1 MSRPNN
7 KELSNVGG
15 GIMSLTNSQIITPYA
30 PCYKT
35 VGRHRRIKASLSLH
49 GFIVQAVSIDNK
61 ILRLGIRPEN
71 TPHIEATS

>member
-1 MSRPNN
+1 MTTPA
-7 KELSNVGG
+7 
-15 GIMSLTNSQIITPYA
+15 QIITPYA

-61 ILRLGIRPEN
+61 ILRLGIRPES
-71 TPHIEATS
+71 TPRIEVKS